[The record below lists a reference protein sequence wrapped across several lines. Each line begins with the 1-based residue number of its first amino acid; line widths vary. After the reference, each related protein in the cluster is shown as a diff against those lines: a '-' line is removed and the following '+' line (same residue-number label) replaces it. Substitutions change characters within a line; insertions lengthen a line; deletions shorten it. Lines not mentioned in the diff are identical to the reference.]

1 MTYAQIR
8 AGLSQEGREVGH
20 YKQSA
25 QRANAPAALQ
35 GHIADGFCMGAAL
48 DWLRSVLHG
57 GSAGQGPDVLTS
69 GIAFVAQTAER
80 RAAFFD
86 DLKKRINALKA
97 DNQRQVNVELQQLND
112 RALAAVNMGRS
123 VDEVQDAI
131 TRLSAQKQAAFT
143 AKQKTLDD
151 ALKPDAVNARFWKEF
166 SALMDA
172 KFPNRPKYAD
182 LAIIRSSITR
192 QYGPAQGVKDL
203 IMAVLKDEGLKA
215 GNGAVV
221 GIYQGT
227 RGGGHAIAIHRL
239 NTGDYHLFDP
249 NFGCYALDFYH
260 VARVFLL
267 LFLEWYPQLD
277 DGSTADSRVYQVN
290 GVVRGEYLIYRGTRT
305 ALPAVNHVG

>member
-25 QRANAPAALQ
+25 KRANAPAALQ

-143 AKQKTLDD
+143 AKQK
-151 ALKPDAVNARFWKEF
+151 
-166 SALMDA
+166 
-172 KFPNRPKYAD
+172 
-182 LAIIRSSITR
+182 
-192 QYGPAQGVKDL
+192 
-203 IMAVLKDEGLKA
+203 
-215 GNGAVV
+215 
-221 GIYQGT
+221 
-227 RGGGHAIAIHRL
+227 
-239 NTGDYHLFDP
+239 
-249 NFGCYALDFYH
+249 
-260 VARVFLL
+260 
-267 LFLEWYPQLD
+267 
-277 DGSTADSRVYQVN
+277 
-290 GVVRGEYLIYRGTRT
+290 
-305 ALPAVNHVG
+305 